1 MEFAGEFFNKLP
13 VPGRLNEI
21 VGTRNELEAR
31 LIDALYLDWRG
42 LAIKMQ
48 NSIKSNPQNE
58 KCILVVSFGKERVKS
73 MLQTYRRMV
82 LDSLV
87 HFQVFG
93 KEYKKV
99 TEHIVSK

>member
-1 MEFAGEFFNKLP
+1 MVKS
-13 VPGRLNEI
+13 I
-21 VGTRNELEAR
+21 VGTRNELEAT
-31 LIDALYLDWRG
+31 LIDALYLDWRNM
-42 LAIKMQ
+42 AIKMQ
-48 NSIKSNPQNE
+48 NAIKNRPQNE
-58 KCILVVSFGKERVKS
+58 KCTLVVSFGKERVKS

-99 TEHIVSK
+99 TAHIVSK